1 MKNISVL
8 GFVGALAASAC
19 AETQAPTDQLVATKV
34 AIATADNARAKD
46 IPLAVLH
53 RKLANDQ
60 LQDAQNMIAD
70 GDNAKAV
77 SMLARAKADAELA
90 VALSH
95 QTEVAHE
102 GAPGDMSQAPNRA
115 PQPSE
120 PKP

>member
-1 MKNISVL
+1 MRNLSVM

-34 AIATADNARAKD
+34 AIATADNAKAKD
-46 IPLAVLH
+46 VPLAVLH

-60 LQDAQNMIAD
+60 LQDAQNMIAE
-70 GDNAKAV
+70 GDNANAA

-90 VALSH
+90 LALSH
-95 QTEVAHE
+95 QAELAHE
-102 GAPGDMSQAPNRA
+102 SVPGDTSQAPARA

-120 PKP
+120 PNK